1 MPLVKVYSTGKK
13 KVSEMELDEQI
24 FNTEIK
30 DYLLHDA
37 VRMQLAKRRAGTAST
52 RNRSAVRG
60 GVENLIGK
68 KGPEDPGLVRFDLPC
83 GEEEVLSSVQL
94 RGILVLAF
102 QRR

>member
-52 RNRSAVRG
+52 RNRSVVRG
-60 GVENLIGK
+60 GGK
-68 KGPEDPGLVRFDLPC
+68 KPYRQKGTGRARA
-83 GEEEVLSSVQL
+83 GS
-94 RGILVLAF
+94 I
-102 QRR
+102 